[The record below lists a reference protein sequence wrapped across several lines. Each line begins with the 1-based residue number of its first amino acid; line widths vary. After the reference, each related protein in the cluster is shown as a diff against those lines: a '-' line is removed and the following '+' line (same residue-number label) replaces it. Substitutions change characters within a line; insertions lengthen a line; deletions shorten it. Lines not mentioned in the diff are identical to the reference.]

1 MKLEDSTKMENLSNH
16 QNPNKTLKIK
26 IQKKKQQKKT
36 ETVSL
41 LLDKY
46 TELISSKQLHFEK

>member
-1 MKLEDSTKMENLSNH
+1 MENLSNH